1 MESDFGADYVTI
13 EDDDG
18 NEFELEHLSTL
29 QFEGD
34 EYMVFLPADMDED
47 DPDYG
52 FIILRVE
59 EVDGEEQFA
68 SVDDDEK
75 LQRIYDYYMEQVF
88 AEEDASLPDEE

>member
-1 MESDFGADYVTI
+1 MDEDFGASFITI
-13 EDDDG
+13 EDDEG
-18 NEFELEHLSTL
+18 NEFELEHLNTL
-29 QFEGD
+29 QFEGE

-68 SVDDDEK
+68 SVDDEDK
-75 LQRIYDYYMEQVF
+75 LQRIYDYYMETVF
-88 AEEDASLPDEE
+88 ADDEETLDQ